1 MRSASADTREGDR
14 RRIVGNAALASLL
27 DRRAW
32 IGEVAP
38 WANDLVGLEVAELEV
53 AELEVA
59 ELEVAELEVAEL
71 EVAELEVA
79 ELEVAE
85 LEVAG
90 LEVAAIEVFRIE
102 AVTSRL
108 RTSGAR
114 DDCTHECAGFRYI
127 ESITHTHGER

>member
-14 RRIVGNAALASLL
+14 RRIEGNAALAPLL

-38 WANDLVGLEVAELEV
+38 WANDLVG
-53 AELEVA
+53 
-59 ELEVAELEVAEL
+59 
-71 EVAELEVA
+71 LEVA

>member
-38 WANDLVGLEVAELEV
+38 WANDLVG
-53 AELEVA
+53 LEVA

>member
-1 MRSASADTREGDR
+1 M
-14 RRIVGNAALASLL
+14 GNAALASLL

-38 WANDLVGLEVAELEV
+38 WANDLVG
-53 AELEVA
+53 
-59 ELEVAELEVAEL
+59 LEVAEL

>member
-59 ELEVAELEVAEL
+59 ELEVAG
-71 EVAELEVA
+71 
-79 ELEVAE
+79 

>member
-38 WANDLVGLEVAELEV
+38 WANDLVG
-53 AELEVA
+53 
-59 ELEVAELEVAEL
+59 
-71 EVAELEVA
+71 LEVA

>member
-53 AELEVA
+53 AELE
-59 ELEVAELEVAEL
+59 LAELEVAEL

>member
-38 WANDLVGLEVAELEV
+38 WANDLVG
-53 AELEVA
+53 
-59 ELEVAELEVAEL
+59 LEVAELEVAEL

>member
-38 WANDLVGLEVAELEV
+38 WANDLVG
-53 AELEVA
+53 
-59 ELEVAELEVAEL
+59 LEVAEL

>member
-38 WANDLVGLEVAELEV
+38 WANDLVG
-53 AELEVA
+53 
-59 ELEVAELEVAEL
+59 L

>member
-38 WANDLVGLEVAELEV
+38 WANDLVG
-53 AELEVA
+53 
-59 ELEVAELEVAEL
+59 
-71 EVAELEVA
+71 
-79 ELEVAE
+79 LEVAE

>member
-38 WANDLVGLEVAELEV
+38 WANDLVGREV

>member
-38 WANDLVGLEVAELEV
+38 WANDLVGLEV

>member
-27 DRRAW
+27 DRRVW

-38 WANDLVGLEVAELEV
+38 WANDLVG
-53 AELEVA
+53 
-59 ELEVAELEVAEL
+59 LEVAEL

>member
-53 AELEVA
+53 AELEG
-59 ELEVAELEVAEL
+59 
-71 EVAELEVA
+71 
-79 ELEVAE
+79 AE